1 MYDLPLRNDSRNH
14 RSAGILIWMNEK
26 QRHRV
31 LTLRFG
37 GFCATAA
44 RWSARR
50 RDGWLAMLGVPGSR
64 RNPVPS
70 IIGRTHSS
78 RTDDLQSQALWIMP
92 AVKVLVIGDL
102 EQVPGAGIKC
112 S

>member
-1 MYDLPLRNDSRNH
+1 MCDLPLINDSRNH
-14 RSAGILIWMNEK
+14 RSAGILIWMDEK

-50 RDGWLAMLGVPGSR
+50 RDGWLAMLGVPRSR

-70 IIGRTHSS
+70 
-78 RTDDLQSQALWIMP
+78 
-92 AVKVLVIGDL
+92 
-102 EQVPGAGIKC
+102 
-112 S
+112 

>member
-1 MYDLPLRNDSRNH
+1 MCDLPLINDSRNH

-50 RDGWLAMLGVPGSR
+50 RDGWLAMLGVPGNR
-64 RNPVPS
+64 KNPVPS
-70 IIGRTHSS
+70 
-78 RTDDLQSQALWIMP
+78 
-92 AVKVLVIGDL
+92 
-102 EQVPGAGIKC
+102 
-112 S
+112 